1 MTPEEKEHALAF
13 CFKNKRNILIAF
25 SGGADSALLASA
37 AAAASGDKAL
47 AVTVK
52 TELVSEKE
60 TENARKT
67 AAEIGIK
74 HIIIEK
80 NILRIPEINRN
91 RRNRCYACKKEMLT
105 TLLEY
110 AAENGFEAVAEGT
123 NESDWRLNEREIIP
137 RPGFTFITEQ
147 KKRQKA
153 PGYRGPVLMTPLAD
167 LGITKE
173 DVRILGKRRNLSAA
187 GKPSMSCLA
196 TRLPY
201 DTELT
206 PNILKTIDVAEDMLS
221 EIGADQIRIR
231 CHADDAGRKIAR
243 IELGKDEIG
252 LLFKAESR
260 EKTEQMITFLKQNGF
275 AYATVDLE
283 GFRSGSM
290 DI

>member
-1 MTPEEKEHALAF
+1 MTPEEKERALEA
-13 CFKNKRNILIAF
+13 CFRTDRKMLIAF

-37 AAAASGDKAL
+37 AAAAAGDKAL

-80 NILRIPEINRN
+80 DMLKIPEISRN
-91 RRNRCYACKKEMLT
+91 RQNRCYACKKEMLT
-105 TLLEY
+105 ALLEY

-123 NESDWRLNEREIIP
+123 NESDRRLNEKEIIP
-137 RPGFTFITEQ
+137 RPGFTFIAEQ
-147 KKRQKA
+147 KERQKT
-153 PGYRGPVLMTPLAD
+153 PEYRGPVLMTPLAD

-173 DVRILGKRRNLSAA
+173 DVRALGKRRNLSAA

-196 TRLPY
+196 TRFPY
-201 DTELT
+201 DAELT
-206 PNILKTIDVAEDMLS
+206 PDILKTIDTAEDMLA
-221 EIGADQIRIR
+221 EIGAEQIRIR
-231 CHADDAGRKIAR
+231 CHADGAGRKIAR
-243 IELGKDEIG
+243 IELGKEETG
-252 LLFKAESR
+252 LLFKAGNR
-260 EKTEQMITFLKQNGF
+260 EKTEKLIAFLKQNGF
-275 AYATVDLE
+275 VYATADLE